1 MTKKEFD
8 SKLKDLNIDRKTFS
22 ELTETSYTTVTNW
35 NDDNK
40 PIPKWVT
47 SWLNHYKKSI
57 LLDEIAKNITP
68 YILKQ
73 STK

>member
-8 SKLKDLNIDRKTFS
+8 SILKELNIDRKTFS

-40 PIPKWVT
+40 PIPKWVN
-47 SWLNHYKKSI
+47 SWLKHYKKV
-57 LLDEIAKNITP
+57 LF
-68 YILKQ
+68 
-73 STK
+73 